1 MELTNHTALIT
12 GGTAGIG
19 LESARL
25 MAEEGASVIIAGRN
39 RHRGEEAVALLG
51 ANARFVEA
59 DMADASP
66 SKRLSGNAET
76 STSSSTTQPAFP
88 PR

>member
-25 MAEEGASVIIAGRN
+25 MAEEGASVIVRAAAAT
-39 RHRGEEAVALLG
+39 AVRRPSPCWG
-51 ANARFVEA
+51 PTH
-59 DMADASP
+59 ASRRP
-66 SKRLSGNAET
+66 TWPTRS
-76 STSSSTTQPAFP
+76 P
-88 PR
+88 

>member
-1 MELTNHTALIT
+1 
-12 GGTAGIG
+12 
-19 LESARL
+19 

-51 ANARFVEA
+51 TSARFVEA
-59 DMADASP
+59 DMADAESV
-66 SKRLSGNAET
+66 KRLSGSAGT